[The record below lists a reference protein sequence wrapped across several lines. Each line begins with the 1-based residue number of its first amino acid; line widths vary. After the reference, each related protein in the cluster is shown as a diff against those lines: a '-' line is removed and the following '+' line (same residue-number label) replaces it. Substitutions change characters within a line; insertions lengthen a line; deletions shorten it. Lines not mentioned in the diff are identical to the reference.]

1 MSGNLSNEVIVH
13 KQRDGIGYLEFNC
26 LSEYSDKLVHCIT
39 TKIGGIGNPSV
50 KHSEASEHTRENFK
64 QLCNTIIGIDYINLV
79 FANQVHEDVIR
90 MVSQE
95 NRGEGVIRP
104 RTEEGCDAL
113 MTATPETALVAFFAD
128 CVPILFYD
136 PEKNAI
142 ASAHAG
148 WRGTVKKIAAK
159 TAKKMIAQ
167 FGCDPENIIACI
179 GPSIGDCCFEV
190 DLPVKKE
197 FENVFGCDSRI
208 IKPLDSGKF
217 KVDLW
222 KSNIVQLLE
231 IGLKLENIHYANI
244 CTACNNDI
252 FYSYRADGRETGR
265 NYAIIQLK
273 SKKV

>member
-1 MSGNLSNEVIVH
+1 MHKNLSNQVITQ
-13 KQRDGIGYLEFNC
+13 KQKDGIEFFEFNC
-26 LSEYSDKLVHCIT
+26 FSKYSDKLVHCIT
-39 TKIGGIGNPSV
+39 TKIGAIGNPSV

-64 QLCNTIIGIDYINLV
+64 LLCDTIGINYINLV
-79 FANQVHEDVIR
+79 FANQVHGDVIR

-113 MTATPETALVAFFAD
+113 MTAMPDTALVAFFAD

-159 TAKKMIAQ
+159 TAKKMISQ
-167 FGCDPENIIACI
+167 SGCKPENIIACI
-179 GPSIGDCCFEV
+179 GPSIGECCFEV

-197 FENVFGCDSRI
+197 FENAFGCDGKI
-208 IKPLDSGKF
+208 IKPLDIGKF
-217 KVDLW
+217 KVNLW
-222 KSNIVQLLE
+222 QANIVQLLE
-231 IGLKLENIHYANI
+231 AGLKQENIHCADI
-244 CTACNNDI
+244 CTSCNNDI
-252 FYSYRADGRETGR
+252 FYSYRAEGGKTGR
-265 NYAIIQLK
+265 NYSVMQLK
-273 SKKV
+273 FY